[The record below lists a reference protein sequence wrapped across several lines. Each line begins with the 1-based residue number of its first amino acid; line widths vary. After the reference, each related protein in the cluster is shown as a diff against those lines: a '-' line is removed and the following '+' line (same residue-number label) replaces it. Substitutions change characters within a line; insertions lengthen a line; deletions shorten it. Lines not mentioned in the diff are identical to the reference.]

1 VRETL
6 YKQMT
11 KFFVCTAL
19 AATLAAL
26 CGCGNNSTSS
36 TTPAANAGS
45 VQVRF
50 VEGAPLLEALV
61 NGQPTDIGAAYLSVN
76 GTTVASTFPYAAVTP
91 FQSFRAGTLSL
102 TASDSLG
109 YTVGP
114 VKTSTPLQSGKSY
127 TVILLGAYPAYN
139 AVVFEEPA
147 TSSSAQLSLYEASP
161 SVRTAD
167 FGRFDASNRSNFVK
181 LGSASYAS
189 VATVT
194 LGKGVSNF
202 GAYAGQGVKPF
213 ANGALT
219 LESVDSFDQRNV
231 LPFNAAT
238 RLSLILIDPKP
249 GTSLG
254 PVIGSLDQ

>member
-1 VRETL
+1 MM
-6 YKQMT
+6 Q
-11 KFFVCTAL
+11 FFVRTAL
-19 AATLAAL
+19 AATLAVL

-61 NGQPTDIGAAYLSVN
+61 DGQPTDIGAAYLSVN

-114 VKTSTPLQSGKSY
+114 VKTSAPLQSGKSY

-139 AVVFEEPA
+139 AVVYEEPS
-147 TSSSAQLSLYEASP
+147 SSSAQLSLYEASP
-161 SVRTAD
+161 AVRTAD
-167 FGRFDASNRSNFVK
+167 FGRFRASNRSNFVK
-181 LGSASYAS
+181 LGSASFGS
-189 VATVT
+189 VVTVS

-202 GAYAGQGVKPF
+202 GAYAGQGIKPF

-254 PVIGSLDQ
+254 PVIGSLDP

>member
-1 VRETL
+1 MNT
-6 YKQMT
+6 
-11 KFFVCTAL
+11 FFVRISL
-19 AATLAAL
+19 VAALAAL

-36 TTPAANAGS
+36 TPATNAAS

-91 FQSFRAGTLSL
+91 FQSFHAGTLAL

-114 VKTSTPLQSGKSY
+114 VKTSAPLQSGKSY
-127 TVILLGAYPAYN
+127 TVILLGTYPAYS
-139 AVVFEEPA
+139 AMVYEEPA

-161 SVRTAD
+161 TVRTAD

-181 LGSASYAS
+181 LGSASYGS
-189 VATVT
+189 VATVS
-194 LGKGVSNF
+194 LGKSVSNF
-202 GAYAGQGVKPF
+202 GGYAGQSIKPF

-238 RLSLILIDPKP
+238 RMSLFLIDPKP

>member
-1 VRETL
+1 
-6 YKQMT
+6 MT
-11 KFFVCTAL
+11 NFFIRAAL
-19 AATLAAL
+19 LAMLAAL
-26 CGCGNNSTSS
+26 GGCGNSS
-36 TTPAANAGS
+36 ASSATPAANAAS

-76 GTTVASTFPYAAVTP
+76 GTTVASTFPYAAITQ

-114 VKTSTPLQSGKSY
+114 IKTSAPLQSGKAY
-127 TVILLGAYPAYN
+127 TVILLGTYPAYE
-139 AVVFEEPA
+139 AVVYEEPA

-161 SVRTAD
+161 SVRSAD
-167 FGRFDASNRSNFVK
+167 FGRFDASSHSNFVK
-181 LGSASYAS
+181 LGSASYGSVAS
-189 VATVT
+189 VL
-194 LGKGVSNF
+194 LGKSASNF
-202 GAYAGQGVKPF
+202 GGYAGQGNKPF

-219 LESVDSFDQRNV
+219 LAAVNSFDQRNV

-238 RLSLILIDPKP
+238 RMSLILIDPK
-249 GTSLG
+249 
-254 PVIGSLDQ
+254 